1 MCITEVVPFFLS
13 GEKRAR
19 AEVEA
24 MTERGAEVRNA
35 NGAEIGNGKRAEAG
49 KGNGAE
55 AKNADAA
62 DLGVE
67 IADSEAAIEVP
78 SRLFVQ
84 NCMCAAPVLQ
94 CGRLKFHFLLSRLIS
109 NYHIKEG
116 ERLSLRNVNKYRMK
130 ERRTVI
136 VIFYFSFLAKHR

>member
-1 MCITEVVPFFLS
+1 MYLKLHFSLS

-19 AEVEA
+19 VEVEA

-62 DLGVE
+62 ALGAE

-84 NCMCAAPVLQ
+84 NCMCAASLSQ
-94 CGRLKFHFLLSRLIS
+94 CGRLKFHFLVSKLVS
-109 NYHIKEG
+109 NY
-116 ERLSLRNVNKYRMK
+116 N
-130 ERRTVI
+130 
-136 VIFYFSFLAKHR
+136 

>member
-1 MCITEVVPFFLS
+1 MAMKNAARR
-13 GEKRAR
+13 EKRAR

-55 AKNADAA
+55 AKNAGAA
-62 DLGVE
+62 GPGVE

-78 SRLFVQ
+78 ILVQ
-84 NCMCAAPVLQ
+84 NSTVPSE
-94 CGRLKFHFLLSRLIS
+94 GRLVCLTAS
-109 NYHIKEG
+109 N
-116 ERLSLRNVNKYRMK
+116 
-130 ERRTVI
+130 
-136 VIFYFSFLAKHR
+136 

>member
-1 MCITEVVPFFLS
+1 MAMKNAARR
-13 GEKRAR
+13 EKRAR
-19 AEVEA
+19 VEVEA

-62 DLGVE
+62 GLGAE
-67 IADSEAAIEVP
+67 IADSGAAIEVP

-84 NCMCAAPVLQ
+84 SCMCAASLLQ
-94 CGRLKFHFLLSRLIS
+94 CGRLKFHSAF
-109 NYHIKEG
+109 
-116 ERLSLRNVNKYRMK
+116 
-130 ERRTVI
+130 
-136 VIFYFSFLAKHR
+136 

>member
-1 MCITEVVPFFLS
+1 MAMKNEARR
-13 GEKRAR
+13 EKRAR

-35 NGAEIGNGKRAEAG
+35 NGAEIANGRRAEAG

-62 DLGVE
+62 GPGVE

-78 SRLFVQ
+78 ILVQ
-84 NCMCAAPVLQ
+84 NSTLPSE
-94 CGRLKFHFLLSRLIS
+94 GRLVCLTAS
-109 NYHIKEG
+109 N
-116 ERLSLRNVNKYRMK
+116 
-130 ERRTVI
+130 
-136 VIFYFSFLAKHR
+136 

>member
-1 MCITEVVPFFLS
+1 
-13 GEKRAR
+13 
-19 AEVEA
+19 

-62 DLGVE
+62 GLGAE

-78 SRLFVQ
+78 SRFLFRIACVL
-84 NCMCAAPVLQ
+84 LQ
-94 CGRLKFHFLLSRLIS
+94 CC
-109 NYHIKEG
+109 NMEG
-116 ERLSLRNVNKYRMK
+116 
-130 ERRTVI
+130 
-136 VIFYFSFLAKHR
+136 

>member
-1 MCITEVVPFFLS
+1 MS

-49 KGNGAE
+49 KGSGAE
-55 AKNADAA
+55 AKSADAA
-62 DLGVE
+62 GLGAE
-67 IADSEAAIEVP
+67 IADSEDAIEVL

-84 NCMCAAPVLQ
+84 SCMCAASLIQ
-94 CGRLKFHFLLSRLIS
+94 YGRLKFHSLLSKVIS
-109 NYHIKEG
+109 NY
-116 ERLSLRNVNKYRMK
+116 N
-130 ERRTVI
+130 
-136 VIFYFSFLAKHR
+136 

>member
-1 MCITEVVPFFLS
+1 MS

-35 NGAEIGNGKRAEAG
+35 NGAEIANGRRAEAG

-62 DLGVE
+62 GPGVE

-84 NCMCAAPVLQ
+84 SCVCAASVLQ
-94 CGRLKFHFLLSRLIS
+94 CGRLKLHSLLSKLVS
-109 NYHIKEG
+109 NYHRKEG
-116 ERLSLRNVNKYRMK
+116 SIFVMK
-130 ERRTVI
+130 AYCSFRVI
-136 VIFYFSFLAKHR
+136 